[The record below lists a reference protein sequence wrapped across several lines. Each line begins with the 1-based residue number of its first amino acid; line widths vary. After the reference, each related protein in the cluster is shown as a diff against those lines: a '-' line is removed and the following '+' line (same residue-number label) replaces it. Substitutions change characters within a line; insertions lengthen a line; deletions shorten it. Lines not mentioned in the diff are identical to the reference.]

1 MTFSMSLLSVFNS
14 IIGLNV
20 FGELYEILLGL
31 EIIIKDDV
39 LKYDGITN
47 KLLTGCDTWTE

>member
-14 IIGLNV
+14 IISLNV
-20 FGELYEILLGL
+20 FEESYETLLGL
-31 EIIIKDDV
+31 GIIMEDDV

>member
-14 IIGLNV
+14 IISLNV
-20 FGELYEILLGL
+20 FEESYETLLGL
-31 EIIIKDDV
+31 EIIMEDDV

-47 KLLTGCDTWTE
+47 KLLTGCDT